1 MPAPAENDKRPP
13 QLQPDSARV
22 RVGDVGGVDVL
33 SNDVSPA
40 GLNLTVDPELVYL
53 IINDSA
59 NVDCTIP
66 HTNFFELGGFKS
78 PS

>member
-1 MPAPAENDKRPP
+1 MNLVPAPAEDDKRPP

-40 GLNLTVDPELVYL
+40 GLNLTVDPELVYTSDGDVGTPFVTGNLVHLRTL
-53 IINDSA
+53 I
-59 NVDCTIP
+59 
-66 HTNFFELGGFKS
+66 
-78 PS
+78 PSS